1 MKYTLYLKQNQVDEL
16 EYEVVSTELRVHL
29 IRLLSQGIKGEWTI
43 VIQNH
48 LINKARSFIGLP
60 IYVLESDIMGEYEP
74 QEYAWHNGE
83 FELLLR
89 RFNTTEIVEFLG
101 FLIEE
106 GFFTVEEINDLLV
119 KDGLSFY
126 FERTII
132 DKIKVCLTPLDDI
145 SEQEERE
152 HPNIRVLVRRMED
165 ALKREDC
172 AGVLHTS
179 ASIFETLAKDIIGI
193 PSVQNQTLKSFF
205 ERYRNDSK
213 LPDEILNYI
222 LDLYNSRNTT
232 PLAGHGSTKNP
243 EISKDQA
250 TILSEMTKA
259 FVKIEYKL
267 NIEVPRLM

>member
-16 EYEVVSTELRVHL
+16 EYEVVSTELRVH
-29 IRLLSQGIKGEWTI
+29 ITRLLSQQIKGELTI
-43 VIQNH
+43 IVQNQ
-48 LINKARSFIGLP
+48 LINKARSLIGLP
-60 IYVLESDIMGEYEP
+60 IYVLELMMDDGYEP
-74 QEYAWHNGE
+74 HEYAWHNGE

-89 RFNTTEIVEFLG
+89 RFKTTEIVEFLG

-106 GFFTVEEINDLLV
+106 GYFTVEEINDLLV

-126 FERTII
+126 FERIV
-132 DKIKVCLTPLDDI
+132 DKINVCLTPLDDM
-145 SEQEERE
+145 SDQEERE
-152 HPNIRVLVRRMED
+152 HPNIRILVRRMED
-165 ALKREDC
+165 ALKREDF

-179 ASIFETLAKDIIGI
+179 ASIFETLAKDIINI
-193 PSVQNQTLKSFF
+193 ATVQENTLKSFF
-205 ERYRNDSK
+205 DRYRKDSK

-222 LDLYNSRNTT
+222 LNVYDSRNTT
-232 PLAGHGSTKNP
+232 PLAGHGSTKKP

-267 NIEVPRLM
+267 NITVPILT